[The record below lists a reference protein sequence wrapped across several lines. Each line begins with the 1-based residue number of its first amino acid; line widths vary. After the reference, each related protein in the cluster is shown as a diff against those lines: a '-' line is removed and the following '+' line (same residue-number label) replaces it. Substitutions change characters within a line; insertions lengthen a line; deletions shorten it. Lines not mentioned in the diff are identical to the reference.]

1 MLINTIIIATDEI
14 IKRLKAYYDDSNQA
28 RIDYVSVSELFAN
41 DDEGFLYD
49 INNLD
54 KIYNKICQK
63 LDSYDPKILK
73 KTRVIFLIQISS
85 PYDKHDNWNSI
96 LIYPKERNKPHPR
109 SGLIGRLM
117 LSYPEIEWIFLPETN
132 HINVLN
138 SFHYLKTAFPGKID
152 IWDSTESNNNNLSQ
166 NNPSSPGYIE
176 NIITLFDPS
185 GWRYKNKEI
194 IKIFNNRQ
202 KLSAAID
209 EEEEYAYLNGYI
221 AYKLGYRCFVVTSMR
236 LFEKL
241 FSDKQEDQ
249 NTSWP
254 LNIELTF
261 EDMFLNFPDKET
273 DEPHLSNLREKDSNF
288 KKLKEVK
295 NRIFVTVGH
304 KYIKWSEANKLYLKE
319 LKAKAR
325 AKGGIV
331 RKIYKPS
338 GGIYNTM
345 EQAGLLKD
353 YWKKRKDEWQKA
365 KPGPNMEEA
374 GGHSAPGRLLLIAD
388 KLIERARKILDE
400 VNTVQDCIH
409 GALLALEAQELLG
422 YKTPT
427 TCLEAIALKH
437 QLEVKAECMFYGVGY
452 NIDMK
457 NRFKEIEGE
466 VKAVSEWFHPSVRKK
481 SYLNAQ
487 LGIITELVE
496 ILRDYGQFDEELQC
510 LKKIRKLNRQFYF
523 LNHPGLKFV
532 QPLRAY
538 IDTLVGSFPLF
549 CGALFF
555 WPIFYGLLGYLF
567 NTRYEGYKD
576 GILTFWEQVANS
588 SYTFFGLQ
596 PSSQPIDTISHVLT
610 IFTVLTG
617 FLHLGIFISYLYNL
631 IFRK

>member
-14 IKRLKAYYDDSNQA
+14 IKRLKRYYENFSQA
-28 RIDYVSVSELFAN
+28 GIDFISVSESFAN
-41 DDEGFLYD
+41 DDEGFLHE

-54 KIYNKICQK
+54 KIYYKICQK

-96 LIYPKERNKPHPR
+96 LIYPKERKKPHPR
-109 SGLIGRLM
+109 AGLIGRLV
-117 LSYPEIEWIFLPETN
+117 LSYPEIEWIFLPESDHVN
-132 HINVLN
+132 ILN
-138 SFHYLKTAFPGKID
+138 SFHYLRTAFPRKSD
-152 IWDSTESNNNNLSQ
+152 IWNTTESNNNQSQ
-166 NNPSSPGYIE
+166 NNPSSPGYIGD
-176 NIITLFDPS
+176 IITLFDPS
-185 GWRYKNKEI
+185 GWRNKNKEI
-194 IKIFNNRQ
+194 IKICNNRQ

-209 EEEEYAYLNGYI
+209 EEEEYAYLHGYI
-221 AYKLGYRCFVVTSMR
+221 AYKLGYRCFVISNMK

-241 FSDKQEDQ
+241 FYEGSNSQSEDEA
-249 NTSWP
+249 

-261 EDMFLNFPDKET
+261 EDMFLNFPDKEK
-273 DEPHLSNLREKDSNF
+273 DVSLSNLKTRDGSF
-288 KKLKEVK
+288 KKLKEIK

-304 KYIKWSEANKLYLKE
+304 KYIKWSEDNKLYLKE
-319 LKAKAR
+319 LKAKAKAR
-325 AKGGIV
+325 GGIV
-331 RKIYKPS
+331 KRIYKPS
-338 GGIYNTM
+338 GGIYNTL

-353 YWKKRKDEWQKA
+353 YWKKRKEEWQEA
-365 KPGPNMEEA
+365 KPDPSKEEA

-400 VNTVQDCIH
+400 ANTVQDCIH

-452 NIDMK
+452 NIDME

-466 VKAVSEWFHPSVRKK
+466 VKAVSEWFHPSVRKR

-523 LNHPGLKFV
+523 FNHPWLKFI

-549 CGALFF
+549 FGALFI
-555 WPIFYGLLGYLF
+555 WPIFYGILGHLF

-576 GILTFWEQVANS
+576 GILTFWEHLANS

-596 PSSQPIDTISHVLT
+596 PTSQPIGASSHILT
-610 IFTVLTG
+610 VFIVLTG

>member
-1 MLINTIIIATDEI
+1 MKLIIIISNNNDYAESLAKYLEFKYKISCKIINIPEI
-14 IKRLKAYYDDSNQA
+14 KLFLDKKLDFCFNYISSELSLIEYNSDNTLILKNSICILDLPFNSYSF
-28 RIDYVSVSELFAN
+28 IDYDPLYNSEHINQLFTMLSFAYPEIAWVIPVFN
-41 DDEGFLYD
+41 VQDE
-49 INNLD
+49 NNPHFVKWVKLLD
-54 KIYNKICQK
+54 KIEEIINEETV
-63 LDSYDPKILK
+63 LYDPFGFRQSLRNAINDNQIWHKIYNI
-73 KTRVIFLIQISS
+73 VIR
-85 PYDKHDNWNSI
+85 DK
-96 LIYPKERNKPHPR
+96 L
-109 SGLIGRLM
+109 
-117 LSYPEIEWIFLPETN
+117 
-132 HINVLN
+132 
-138 SFHYLKTAFPGKID
+138 A
-152 IWDSTESNNNNLSQ
+152 
-166 NNPSSPGYIE
+166 
-176 NIITLFDPS
+176 
-185 GWRYKNKEI
+185 
-194 IKIFNNRQ
+194 
-202 KLSAAID
+202 AAID
-209 EEEEYAYLNGYI
+209 EEKEYAYLHGYM

-241 FSDKQEDQ
+241 FSNRKEDQ
-249 NTSWP
+249 NRNWP

-261 EDMFLNFPDKET
+261 EDMFLNYPDKENN
-273 DEPHLSNLREKDSNF
+273 EINLSNLQTRDEKF
-288 KKLKEVK
+288 KKLTEVK

-304 KYIKWSEANKLYLKE
+304 KYIRWSEANKLYLKE

-365 KPGPNMEEA
+365 KPGPNTEEA
-374 GGHSAPGRLLLIAD
+374 GGHSAPGRLLLIAE
-388 KLIERARKILDE
+388 KLIDRARKILDE
-400 VNTVQDCIH
+400 ANTVQDCIH

>member
-1 MLINTIIIATDEI
+1 MKNIIIITPSYLCASAIKRYVEYNSNCFNIFIIEIPYLFKNENDIVLYNILDYFEI
-14 IKRLKAYYDDSNQA
+14 IVKRLEDF
-28 RIDYVSVSELFAN
+28 RFSELREAVVIL
-41 DDEGFLYD
+41 DLGFWELELNPIRKDPFKSISVLASWLVLSFPD
-49 INNLD
+49 ID
-54 KIYNKICQK
+54 
-63 LDSYDPKILK
+63 
-73 KTRVIFLIQISS
+73 
-85 PYDKHDNWNSI
+85 
-96 LIYPKERNKPHPR
+96 
-109 SGLIGRLM
+109 
-117 LSYPEIEWIFLPETN
+117 WIFLTMLGKDKENNIFKNHTIYWPFSLTKSQDVERFYNLLEIKDRTVPMFDALGLRKEIRKIARETN
-132 HINVLN
+132 IVSKKTIN
-138 SFHYLKTAFPGKID
+138 YMI
-152 IWDSTESNNNNLSQ
+152 IRENN
-166 NNPSSPGYIE
+166 IA
-176 NIITLFDPS
+176 
-185 GWRYKNKEI
+185 
-194 IKIFNNRQ
+194 
-202 KLSAAID
+202 AAID
-209 EEEEYAYLNGYI
+209 EEEEYAYLHGYI

-236 LFEKL
+236 LFKKL
-241 FSDKQEDQ
+241 FSDKQDDQ
-249 NTSWP
+249 NRNWP

-261 EDMFLNFPDKET
+261 EDMFLNFPDKDT
-273 DEPHLSNLREKDSNF
+273 DEPHLSYLRERDNNF
-288 KKLKEVK
+288 KILKEVK
-295 NRIFVTVGH
+295 NRILVTVGH

-374 GGHSAPGRLLLIAD
+374 GGHSAPGRLLLIAE

-400 VNTVQDCIH
+400 ANTVQDCIH

-523 LNHPGLKFV
+523 LNQPGLKFV

-555 WPIFYGLLGYLF
+555 WPVFYGLLGYLF

>member
-1 MLINTIIIATDEI
+1 MKLIIIISNNNDYAESLAKYLEFKYKISCKIINIPEI
-14 IKRLKAYYDDSNQA
+14 K
-28 RIDYVSVSELFAN
+28 LF
-41 DDEGFLYD
+41 
-49 INNLD
+49 LD
-54 KIYNKICQK
+54 KK
-63 LDSYDPKILK
+63 LDSYFNYISSELSLIEYNSDDTLILK
-73 KTRVIFLIQISS
+73 
-85 PYDKHDNWNSI
+85 NSI
-96 LIYPKERNKPHPR
+96 CILDLPFNSYRLIDYDPLYKREHINQ
-109 SGLIGRLM
+109 LFTM
-117 LSYPEIEWIFLPETN
+117 LSFAYPEIAWVIPVF
-132 HINVLN
+132 NVQ
-138 SFHYLKTAFPGKID
+138 D
-152 IWDSTESNNNNLSQ
+152 E
-166 NNPSSPGYIE
+166 NNPYFVKWIKLLDKIE
-176 NIITLFDPS
+176 ELINEETVLYDPFGFRQSLRNAINDNQIWHKIYNIVIRD
-185 GWRYKNKEI
+185 
-194 IKIFNNRQ
+194 
-202 KLSAAID
+202 KLAAAID
-209 EEEEYAYLNGYI
+209 EEKEYAYLHGYI
-221 AYKLGYRCFVVTSMR
+221 AYKLGYRCFIVSSMR

-241 FSDKQEDQ
+241 FSNRKEDQ
-249 NTSWP
+249 NRNWP

-261 EDMFLNFPDKET
+261 EDMFLNYPDKENN
-273 DEPHLSNLREKDSNF
+273 EINLSNLQTRDEKF
-288 KKLKEVK
+288 KKLTEVK

-304 KYIKWSEANKLYLKE
+304 KYIKWSEANKLYIKE

-365 KPGPNMEEA
+365 KPGPNTEEA
-374 GGHSAPGRLLLIAD
+374 GGHSAPGRLLLIAE

-400 VNTVQDCIH
+400 ANTVQDCIH